1 VRMRYRFRYNI
12 GPLYAERPFGRRG
25 PGGLMARLLSLVW
38 SVVAFIL
45 QLVVWA
51 VLLVVGLVYTVIWLI
66 LWPFHRLFARPAA
79 GRRI

>member
-1 VRMRYRFRYNI
+1 MRYRMKYNI
-12 GPLYAERPFGRRG
+12 GPLYAERPFGRRRG
-25 PGGLMARLLSLVW
+25 PGGLLARLLSLVW
-38 SVVAFIL
+38 FVVAFIL

-66 LWPFHRLFARPAA
+66 LLPFHRLFSRPTA